1 MAVFFNDTFTEAAT
15 TLLTAHTSDSGHTWV
30 GWAGNLSPAPSVY
43 TVGGG
48 IVAQGSG
55 GLSVWRTSNIAP
67 GADVSVSQSMRV
79 DSIANTTS
87 FGPCARLNLAGN
99 QGYAAVYVRAST
111 AWLIVR
117 IGASLATTTLATSS
131 TVTYANG
138 DTPTAELIVT
148 GSGTTVTL
156 ELKVGGSTLVTGTDT
171 SGSRI
176 TAAGYTGFWMHSGVG
191 TGTWIN
197 STTSDDLASA
207 AATAVTMT
215 GPSTG
220 TVGSPSTNFTVG
232 ANGTITGTVVVTPSD
247 GGAGGTFTPTTVS
260 ISSGSPTGTFT
271 YNAASTGAKT
281 ISVTN
286 NGSLTNPSNITYTA
300 SSAAATAVTLSGP
313 TTSVV
318 GSPSAN
324 FTAGANGVI
333 TGTVVVTPSD
343 GGGGGTF
350 TPTTVS
356 ISAGT
361 PTATF
366 TYTAGSTGSKTI
378 SVTNNGSLT
387 NPSNIT
393 LTASSSAATAL
404 TLTGPT
410 GGVSGVASTNFTVT
424 ANGTLSGSVTV
435 TPSDSA
441 GGGTFTPTTVALS
454 SGVLSG
460 TFTYTP
466 ASVGAKSITVA
477 NTGGLTNPAALTY
490 TSLAASATAPYP
502 PTLKDRVKDT
512 SATASGTSISLNGA
526 SPTGYQAFATA
537 FAVGTKAI
545 PVLCEDASGNWMQ
558 VSCTL
563 TSSSLLTV
571 ESITSSSAAGAA
583 PTFDG
588 GTKTVYCVMPAKLA
602 FKARSIDL
610 SDYAIYPDFSLDSTA
625 GLQAAVNDAYNRR
638 IEKIIAPPGHF
649 KLAGPLVGTGNCQI
663 SLPQTRQATP
673 NRSIWIDG
681 VSPPNYENQG
691 LFPVDPPMNGTI
703 FQSTI
708 VGTGTRPSVFGA
720 EQGNVLD
727 SRGWNFTN
735 FSMTNLGIRTKSDNG
750 VAGKM
755 CAINMEFICQIPN
768 LDNLM
773 IGVNVPLASMTNP
786 TGGGSIGINLPPVNN
801 DAWLNIGKVYI
812 SGYETGIQATE
823 HTYIEHALLLGCVNG
838 IALRAANHASRF
850 NMLTVEQVKN
860 SIVVNGNHPVSIGL
874 YETEHNTSIAW
885 CAHEYDVLHNTGTKV
900 IAYLRTSI
908 VISGTGNTDSN
919 SEFHSNNPAI
929 YKIFVGPGAV

>member
-1 MAVFFNDTFTEAAT
+1 MSVFFNDTFTEAST
-15 TLLTAHTSDSGHTWV
+15 TLLTAHTSNSGHTWS
-30 GWAGNLSPAPSVY
+30 GFAGGLSPAPSVY
-43 TVGGG
+43 TTLGGVVGAG
-48 IVAQGSG
+48 ASSA
-55 GLSVWRTSNIAP
+55 SVWRPSIISPTV
-67 GADVSVSQSMRV
+67 DVSVSQLWRV
-79 DSIANTTS
+79 DSISAGIV
-87 FGPCARLNLAGN
+87 FGAAARLNAAGDA
-99 QGYAAVYVRAST
+99 GYAAVYQKSIT
-111 AWLIVR
+111 AWIIVR

-138 DTPTAELIVT
+138 ATPSIEFIVT
-148 GSGTTVTL
+148 GSGATVTL
-156 ELKVGGSTLVTGTDT
+156 ELKVGGSTLLTTTDT

-176 TAAGYTGFWMHSGVG
+176 TTAGYTGFWLHSGAAQG
-191 TGTWIN
+191 FFLN
-197 STTSDDLASA
+197 SMSSDDLASS

-215 GPSTG
+215 GPTSG

-271 YNAASTGAKT
+271 YTAASTGAKT

-286 NGSLTNPSNITYTA
+286 DGSLTNPSNITYTA
-300 SSAAATAVTLSGP
+300 SSAAATAVTLTGP
-313 TTSVV
+313 TTSTV
-318 GSPSAN
+318 GSPSTN
-324 FTAGANGVI
+324 FTAGANGAI

-393 LTASSSAATAL
+393 LTASSAAATAL
-404 TLTGPT
+404 SLTGPT

-424 ANGTLSGSVTV
+424 ANGALSGSITV
-435 TPSDSA
+435 TPSDSS
-441 GGGTFTPTTVALS
+441 GGGAFTPTTVALS

-466 ASVGAKSITVA
+466 ASTGAKSISIT
-477 NTGGLTNPAALTY
+477 NTGSLTNPSALTY
-490 TSLAASATAPYP
+490 TSTAASAEAPFP

-512 SATASGTSISLNGA
+512 STTASGTSITLNA
-526 SPTGYQAFATA
+526 APPTGYQAFATA

-545 PVLCEDASGNWMQ
+545 PVLCEDTAGNWMQ
-558 VSCTL
+558 AFCTL
-563 TSSSLLTV
+563 TNSTTLTV
-571 ESITSSSAAGAA
+571 ESISSSSAAGAA
-583 PTFDG
+583 PTFSG

-610 SDYAIYPDFSLDSTA
+610 SDYAIYPDFTTDSTA
-625 GLQAAVNDAYNRR
+625 GIQQAILDAYDRR

-649 KLAGPLVGTGNCQI
+649 KIAGARVGSGNCQLY
-663 SLPQTRQATP
+663 LPQTREALP

-681 VSPPNYENQG
+681 VCPPNFQNQG
-691 LFPVDPPMNGTI
+691 LWEVVPSNNGTL
-703 FQSTI
+703 FESTI
-708 VGTGTRPSVFGA
+708 AGGGTRPSVFGA
-720 EQGNVLD
+720 EQGNAGDARV
-727 SRGWNFTN
+727 WNYTN
-735 FSMTNLGIRTKSDNG
+735 FLMTNCGIRTKANN
-750 VAGKM
+750 AGASTM
-755 CAINMEFICQIPN
+755 CAINMEFVSQIPL

-773 IGVNVPLASMTNP
+773 IGVNTPLQTMTNP
-786 TGGGSIGINLPPVNN
+786 TGGNSIGINLPPVNN
-801 DAWLNIGKVYI
+801 HAWINIGKVYI
-812 SGYETGIQATE
+812 SGYETGINATE

-838 IALRAANHASRF
+838 IALQAANHASHF
-850 NMLTVEQVKN
+850 NMVTMEHVKHN
-860 SIVVNGNHPVSIGL
+860 IVVNGNHPLSIGM
-874 YETEHNTSIAW
+874 YETEHNGSISWATHTQDILVNSGSRKI
-885 CAHEYDVLHNTGTKV
+885 AILRASVV
-900 IAYLRTSI
+900 IP
-908 VISGTGNTDSN
+908 GTGYVEGSN
-919 SEFHSNNPAI
+919 FLSNDPTI
-929 YKIFVGPGAV
+929 YKIVAGTGAN